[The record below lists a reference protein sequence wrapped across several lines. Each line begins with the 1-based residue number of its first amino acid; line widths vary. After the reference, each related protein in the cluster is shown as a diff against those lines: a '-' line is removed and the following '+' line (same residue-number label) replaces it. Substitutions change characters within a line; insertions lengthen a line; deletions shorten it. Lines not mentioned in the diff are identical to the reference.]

1 MPMDVSGFPPRYQQ
15 QIAAQIGNRAPAP
28 AKPGAVAAVA
38 KPSASTKPLLKQRR
52 GQPSKTELAFEL
64 KLRADYPGA
73 LIKAQGLTLPIANG
87 TRYTP
92 DFIVSPAADGV
103 HCVIAF
109 EVKGARIWDGS
120 LEKLKIAAA
129 QFPWIKF
136 MLAVRKSHTA
146 PWRIEE
152 VLP

>member
-1 MPMDVSGFPPRYQQ
+1 MPIDVSGFPLVYQQ
-15 QIAAQIGNRAPAP
+15 QIAAQLGSVPTRKA
-28 AKPGAVAAVA
+28 GAVASKLA
-38 KPSASTKPLLKQRR
+38 SASKPLLKQRR
-52 GQPSKTELAFEL
+52 GQPSKTEQAFEQ

-73 LIKAQGLTLPIANG
+73 WIKAQGLTLLIANG

-92 DFIVSPAADGV
+92 DFIVSPAGDDV
-103 HCVIAF
+103 HLAIAF

-120 LEKLKIAAA
+120 LEKLKTAAS

-136 MLAVRKSHTA
+136 MLAVRKSHTE
-146 PWRIEE
+146 PFRIEE